1 MTVEKLLIKHGKNIR
16 GNLPLTSLVATML
29 INFPVHRHVIQR
41 MEKRSNPPFIS
52 TVQIG
57 RLREIAGLRRLYA
70 PSVKMYY
77 RSSKRIDYMYRRAMR
92 CLYIHITSLLSPLHP
107 HISTLYVNSP
117 CRSLYISEGAC
128 KDNLESDSKVK
139 SGGSDLFADFFFFF

>member
-1 MTVEKLLIKHGKNIR
+1 M
-16 GNLPLTSLVATML
+16 TSLVATML

-41 MEKRSNPPFIS
+41 MEKRSNPPLIP

-70 PSVKMYY
+70 PSVEMYY
-77 RSSKRIDYMYRRAMR
+77 RFSKRIDYMYRRAMR
-92 CLYIHITSLLSPLHP
+92 CLYIHIPSLLSPLHP
-107 HISTLYVNSP
+107 HIGTLYLNSP

-128 KDNLESDSKVK
+128 KENLESDSKVK
-139 SGGSDLFADFFFFF
+139 SGGIDLFADYYFFFFFFFFFFYFFF

>member
-1 MTVEKLLIKHGKNIR
+1 
-16 GNLPLTSLVATML
+16 ML

-41 MEKRSNPPFIS
+41 MEKRSNPPLIP

-70 PSVKMYY
+70 PSVEMYY
-77 RSSKRIDYMYRRAMR
+77 RFSKRIDYMYRRAMR
-92 CLYIHITSLLSPLHP
+92 CLYIHIPSLLSPLHP
-107 HISTLYVNSP
+107 HIGTLYVNSP

-128 KDNLESDSKVK
+128 KENLESDSKVK
-139 SGGSDLFADFFFFF
+139 SGGIDLFADYSFFFFLVFYLFFDIFY

>member
-1 MTVEKLLIKHGKNIR
+1 M
-16 GNLPLTSLVATML
+16 TSLVATML

-41 MEKRSNPPFIS
+41 MEKRSNPPLIP

-70 PSVKMYY
+70 PSVEMYY
-77 RSSKRIDYMYRRAMR
+77 RFSKRIDYMYCRAMR
-92 CLYIHITSLLSPLHP
+92 CLYIHIPSLLSPLHP
-107 HISTLYVNSP
+107 HIGTLYVNSP

-128 KDNLESDSKVK
+128 KENLESDSKVK
-139 SGGSDLFADFFFFF
+139 SGGIDLFADYSFFFFFFSFLFIF

>member
-1 MTVEKLLIKHGKNIR
+1 M
-16 GNLPLTSLVATML
+16 TSLVATML

-41 MEKRSNPPFIS
+41 MEKRSNPPLIP

-70 PSVKMYY
+70 PSVEMYY
-77 RSSKRIDYMYRRAMR
+77 RFSKRIDYMYRRAMR
-92 CLYIHITSLLSPLHP
+92 CLYIHIPSLLSPLHP
-107 HISTLYVNSP
+107 HIGTLYLNSP

-128 KDNLESDSKVK
+128 KENLESDSKVK
-139 SGGSDLFADFFFFF
+139 SGGIDLFADYSFFFFFFFFLVFYLFFYIFY

>member
-1 MTVEKLLIKHGKNIR
+1 
-16 GNLPLTSLVATML
+16 ML

-41 MEKRSNPPFIS
+41 MEKRSNPPLIP

-70 PSVKMYY
+70 PSVEMYY
-77 RSSKRIDYMYRRAMR
+77 RFSKRIDYMYRRAMR
-92 CLYIHITSLLSPLHP
+92 CLYIHIPSLLSPFHP
-107 HISTLYVNSP
+107 HIGTLYVNSP

-128 KDNLESDSKVK
+128 KENLESDSKVK
-139 SGGSDLFADFFFFF
+139 SGGIDLFADYSFFFFFFFLVFYLFFDIFY

>member
-1 MTVEKLLIKHGKNIR
+1 M
-16 GNLPLTSLVATML
+16 TSLVATML

-41 MEKRSNPPFIS
+41 MEKRSNPPLIP

-70 PSVKMYY
+70 PSVEMYY
-77 RSSKRIDYMYRRAMR
+77 RFSKRIDYMYRRAMR
-92 CLYIHITSLLSPLHP
+92 CLYIHIPSLLSPLHP
-107 HISTLYVNSP
+107 HIGTLYVNSP

-128 KDNLESDSKVK
+128 KENLESDSKVK
-139 SGGSDLFADFFFFF
+139 SGGIDLFADYSFFFFFFFFFLVFYLFFDIFY

>member
-1 MTVEKLLIKHGKNIR
+1 
-16 GNLPLTSLVATML
+16 ML

-41 MEKRSNPPFIS
+41 MEKRSNPPLIP

-70 PSVKMYY
+70 PSVEMYY
-77 RSSKRIDYMYRRAMR
+77 RFSKRIDYMYRRAMR
-92 CLYIHITSLLSPLHP
+92 CLYIYIPSLLSPLHP
-107 HISTLYVNSP
+107 HIGTLYVNSP

-128 KDNLESDSKVK
+128 KENLESDSKVK
-139 SGGSDLFADFFFFF
+139 SGGIDLFADYSFFFFSFLFIF

>member
-1 MTVEKLLIKHGKNIR
+1 M
-16 GNLPLTSLVATML
+16 TSLVATML

-41 MEKRSNPPFIS
+41 MEKGSNPPFIS

-107 HISTLYVNSP
+107 HIGTLYVNSP

-128 KDNLESDSKVK
+128 KENLESDSKVK
-139 SGGSDLFADFFFFF
+139 SGGIGVFADYSFFFFFFKFFIYFLIFFID

>member
-1 MTVEKLLIKHGKNIR
+1 
-16 GNLPLTSLVATML
+16 ML

-41 MEKRSNPPFIS
+41 MEKRSNPPLIP

-70 PSVKMYY
+70 PSVEMYY
-77 RSSKRIDYMYRRAMR
+77 RFSKPIDYMYRRAMR
-92 CLYIHITSLLSPLHP
+92 CLYIHIPSLLSPLHP
-107 HISTLYVNSP
+107 HIGTLYVNSP

-128 KDNLESDSKVK
+128 KENLESDSKVK
-139 SGGSDLFADFFFFF
+139 SGGIDLFADYSFFFFFSFLFIF

>member
-1 MTVEKLLIKHGKNIR
+1 
-16 GNLPLTSLVATML
+16 ML

-41 MEKRSNPPFIS
+41 MEKRSNPPLIP

-70 PSVKMYY
+70 PSVEMYY
-77 RSSKRIDYMYRRAMR
+77 RFSKRIDYMYRRAMR
-92 CLYIHITSLLSPLHP
+92 CLYIHIPSLLSPLHP
-107 HISTLYVNSP
+107 HIGTLYVNSP

-128 KDNLESDSKVK
+128 KENLEFDSKVK
-139 SGGSDLFADFFFFF
+139 SGGIDLFADYSFFFFLVFYLFFDIFY

>member
-1 MTVEKLLIKHGKNIR
+1 
-16 GNLPLTSLVATML
+16 ML

-41 MEKRSNPPFIS
+41 MEKGSNPPFIS

-107 HISTLYVNSP
+107 HIGTLYVNSP

-128 KDNLESDSKVK
+128 KENLESDSKVK
-139 SGGSDLFADFFFFF
+139 SGGIDVFADYSFFFFFFLVFYLFFDIFY

>member
-1 MTVEKLLIKHGKNIR
+1 
-16 GNLPLTSLVATML
+16 ML
-29 INFPVHRHVIQR
+29 IYFPVHRHVIQL
-41 MEKRSNPPFIS
+41 MEKGSNPPFIS

-70 PSVKMYY
+70 PSVEMYY

-92 CLYIHITSLLSPLHP
+92 CLYIHIPSLLSPLHP

-117 CRSLYISEGAC
+117 CRSLYVSEGAC
-128 KDNLESDSKVK
+128 KENLESDSKVK
-139 SGGSDLFADFFFFF
+139 SGGSVYLLTIFFFSFLFIF

>member
-1 MTVEKLLIKHGKNIR
+1 M
-16 GNLPLTSLVATML
+16 TSLVATML

-41 MEKRSNPPFIS
+41 MEKRSNPPLIP

-70 PSVKMYY
+70 PSVEMYY
-77 RSSKRIDYMYRRAMR
+77 RFSKRIDYMYRRAMR
-92 CLYIHITSLLSPLHP
+92 CLYIHIPSLLSPLHP
-107 HISTLYVNSP
+107 HIGTLYVNSP

-128 KDNLESDSKVK
+128 KENLESDSKVK
-139 SGGSDLFADFFFFF
+139 SGGIDLFADYSFFFFLVFYLFFDIFY

>member
-1 MTVEKLLIKHGKNIR
+1 M
-16 GNLPLTSLVATML
+16 TSLVATML

-41 MEKRSNPPFIS
+41 MEKRSNPPLIP

-70 PSVKMYY
+70 PSVEMYY
-77 RSSKRIDYMYRRAMR
+77 RFSKRIDYMYRRAMR
-92 CLYIHITSLLSPLHP
+92 CLYIHIPSLLSPLHP
-107 HISTLYVNSP
+107 HIGTLYVNSP

-128 KDNLESDSKVK
+128 KENLESDSKVK
-139 SGGSDLFADFFFFF
+139 SGEIDLFADYSFFFFFFSFLFIF

>member
-1 MTVEKLLIKHGKNIR
+1 M
-16 GNLPLTSLVATML
+16 TSLVATML

-41 MEKRSNPPFIS
+41 MEKGSNPPFIS

-57 RLREIAGLRRLYA
+57 RLREIAGLRRLYV

-107 HISTLYVNSP
+107 HIGTLYVNSP

-128 KDNLESDSKVK
+128 KENLESDSKVK
-139 SGGSDLFADFFFFF
+139 SGGIDVFADYSSFFFFFLVFYLFFDIFY

>member
-1 MTVEKLLIKHGKNIR
+1 
-16 GNLPLTSLVATML
+16 ML

-41 MEKRSNPPFIS
+41 MEKESNPPLIP

-70 PSVKMYY
+70 PSVEMYY
-77 RSSKRIDYMYRRAMR
+77 RFSKRIDYMYRRAMR
-92 CLYIHITSLLSPLHP
+92 CLYIHIPSLLSPLHP
-107 HISTLYVNSP
+107 HIGTLYVNSP

-128 KDNLESDSKVK
+128 KENLESDSKVK
-139 SGGSDLFADFFFFF
+139 SGGIDLFADYSFFFFFFFFFSFLFIF

>member
-1 MTVEKLLIKHGKNIR
+1 
-16 GNLPLTSLVATML
+16 ML
-29 INFPVHRHVIQR
+29 IYFPVHRHVIQL
-41 MEKRSNPPFIS
+41 MEKGSNPPFIS

-70 PSVKMYY
+70 PSVEMYY

-92 CLYIHITSLLSPLHP
+92 CLYIHIPSLLSPLHP

-117 CRSLYISEGAC
+117 CRSLYVSEGAC
-128 KDNLESDSKVK
+128 KENLESDSKVK
-139 SGGSDLFADFFFFF
+139 SGGSVYLLTIFFF

>member
-1 MTVEKLLIKHGKNIR
+1 M
-16 GNLPLTSLVATML
+16 TSLVATML

-41 MEKRSNPPFIS
+41 MEKRSNPPLIP

-70 PSVKMYY
+70 PSVEMYY
-77 RSSKRIDYMYRRAMR
+77 RFSKRIDYMYRRAMR
-92 CLYIHITSLLSPLHP
+92 CLYIHIPSLLSPLHP
-107 HISTLYVNSP
+107 HIGTLYVNSP

-128 KDNLESDSKVK
+128 KENLESDSKVK
-139 SGGSDLFADFFFFF
+139 SGGIDLFADYSFFFFFFFSFLFIF

>member
-1 MTVEKLLIKHGKNIR
+1 M
-16 GNLPLTSLVATML
+16 TSLVATML

-41 MEKRSNPPFIS
+41 MEKRSNPPLIP

-70 PSVKMYY
+70 PSVEMYY
-77 RSSKRIDYMYRRAMR
+77 RFSKRIDYMYRRAMR
-92 CLYIHITSLLSPLHP
+92 CLYIHIPSLLSPLHP
-107 HISTLYVNSP
+107 HIGTLYVNSP

-128 KDNLESDSKVK
+128 KENLESDSKVK
-139 SGGSDLFADFFFFF
+139 SGGIDLFADYSFFFFFFFFSFLFIF

>member
-1 MTVEKLLIKHGKNIR
+1 
-16 GNLPLTSLVATML
+16 
-29 INFPVHRHVIQR
+29 
-41 MEKRSNPPFIS
+41 MEKRSNPPFIP

-92 CLYIHITSLLSPLHP
+92 CLYIHIPSLLSPLHP
-107 HISTLYVNSP
+107 HIGTLYVNSP

-128 KDNLESDSKVK
+128 KENLESDSKVK
-139 SGGSDLFADFFFFF
+139 SGGIDLFADYSFFFFF

>member
-1 MTVEKLLIKHGKNIR
+1 M
-16 GNLPLTSLVATML
+16 TSLVATML

-41 MEKRSNPPFIS
+41 MEKRSNPPLIP

-70 PSVKMYY
+70 PSVEMYY
-77 RSSKRIDYMYRRAMR
+77 RFSKRIDYMYRRAMR
-92 CLYIHITSLLSPLHP
+92 CLYIHIPSLLSPLHP
-107 HISTLYVNSP
+107 HIGTLYLNSP

-128 KDNLESDSKVK
+128 KENLESDSKVK
-139 SGGSDLFADFFFFF
+139 SGGIDLFADYSFFFFFFFSFLFIF

>member
-1 MTVEKLLIKHGKNIR
+1 
-16 GNLPLTSLVATML
+16 ML

-41 MEKRSNPPFIS
+41 MEKGSNPPFIS

-107 HISTLYVNSP
+107 HIGTLYVNSP

-128 KDNLESDSKVK
+128 KENLESDSKVK
-139 SGGSDLFADFFFFF
+139 SGGIDVFADYSFFFFIFLVFYLFFDIFY

>member
-1 MTVEKLLIKHGKNIR
+1 
-16 GNLPLTSLVATML
+16 ML

-41 MEKRSNPPFIS
+41 MEKRSNPPLIP

-70 PSVKMYY
+70 PSVEMYY
-77 RSSKRIDYMYRRAMR
+77 RFSKRIDYMYRRAMR
-92 CLYIHITSLLSPLHP
+92 CLYIHIPSLLSPLHP
-107 HISTLYVNSP
+107 HIGTLYVNSP

-128 KDNLESDSKVK
+128 KENLESDSKVK
-139 SGGSDLFADFFFFF
+139 SGGIDLFADYSFFFFFFFLVFYLFFDIFY

>member
-1 MTVEKLLIKHGKNIR
+1 M
-16 GNLPLTSLVATML
+16 TSLVATML

-41 MEKRSNPPFIS
+41 MEKGSNPPFIS

-107 HISTLYVNSP
+107 HIGTLYVNSP

-128 KDNLESDSKVK
+128 KENLESDSKVK
-139 SGGSDLFADFFFFF
+139 SGGIDVFADYSSFFFFFLVFYLFFDIFY

>member
-1 MTVEKLLIKHGKNIR
+1 M
-16 GNLPLTSLVATML
+16 TSLVATML
-29 INFPVHRHVIQR
+29 INFPVHRHVIQL
-41 MEKRSNPPFIS
+41 MEKGSNPPFIS

-70 PSVKMYY
+70 PSVEMYY

-117 CRSLYISEGAC
+117 CRSLYVSEGAC
-128 KDNLESDSKVK
+128 KENLESDSKVK
-139 SGGSDLFADFFFFF
+139 SGGSVYLLTIFFFSFLFIF

>member
-1 MTVEKLLIKHGKNIR
+1 
-16 GNLPLTSLVATML
+16 ML

-41 MEKRSNPPFIS
+41 MEKRLNPPLIP

-70 PSVKMYY
+70 PSVEMYY
-77 RSSKRIDYMYRRAMR
+77 RFSKRIDYMYRRAMR
-92 CLYIHITSLLSPLHP
+92 CLYIHIPSLLSPLHP
-107 HISTLYVNSP
+107 HIGTLYVNSL

-128 KDNLESDSKVK
+128 KENLESDSKVK
-139 SGGSDLFADFFFFF
+139 SGGIDLFADYSFFFFFSFLFIF

>member
-1 MTVEKLLIKHGKNIR
+1 M
-16 GNLPLTSLVATML
+16 TSLVATML

-41 MEKRSNPPFIS
+41 MEKGSNPPFIS

-107 HISTLYVNSP
+107 HIGTLYVNSP

-128 KDNLESDSKVK
+128 KENLESDSKVK
-139 SGGSDLFADFFFFF
+139 SGGIDVFADYSFFFFIFLVFYLFFDIFY